1 MDEAGVRAVLFDL
14 HDTLIPSG
22 HPAEHDAVARSMGAD
37 LGVDPDAFAA
47 VVAETFDERV
57 RGLMAD
63 VDHTVRYLARRVGG
77 SPTESQVERALKRRL
92 DYSLSLHGATWA
104 LPALR
109 ALRKRGFK
117 LGVVADCSAETAE
130 IWPQSPLAEHVDG
143 VSFSCQTG
151 VRKPDSGAYLVAA
164 AALEVRTGD
173 CLYVGDGADHELSG
187 AEAVGM
193 RAVRFRT
200 PVTDLEPVSDPK
212 PDAAP
217 DPVQVPAQRGRA
229 EETSEW
235 NGPTID
241 DLNEL
246 VGMFAVPM
254 PRDESASR
262 TFVSGNVVP
271 WGSKGSSR

>member
-1 MDEAGVRAVLFDL
+1 MDEGGARAVLFDL

-22 HPAEHDAVARSMGAD
+22 HPAERDAVARAMGAD
-37 LGVDPDAFAA
+37 LGVDPDAFAK

-63 VDHTVRYLARRVGG
+63 VHHTVRYLARRVGG
-77 SPTESQVERALKRRL
+77 SPTESQVESAIKRRL
-92 DYSLSLHGATWA
+92 NYSLSLHGATWA
-104 LPALR
+104 LPALA

-117 LGVVADCSAETAE
+117 LGLVANCSAETTE
-130 IWPQSPLAEHVDG
+130 IWPQSPLADQLDA

-164 AALEVRTGD
+164 AALEVPTGD
-173 CLYVGDGADHELSG
+173 CVYVGDGADQELSG

-193 RAVRFRT
+193 RAVRFQ
-200 PVTDLEPVSDPK
+200 PQQSEAGPDLDP
-212 PDAAP
+212 
-217 DPVQVPAQRGRA
+217 
-229 EETSEW
+229 EW
-235 NGPTID
+235 SGPTIG

-246 VGMFAVPM
+246 IAMIGVPI
-254 PRDESASR
+254 PRERSESR

-271 WGSKGSSR
+271 WGSKRSPR